1 MKYEVRAMVGSN
13 GMGTIIEEVIIG
25 TEEEAMNRVIE
36 INKEYGGFYS
46 WQFYEDGIKVF
57 DSTWNA

>member
-1 MKYEVRAMVGSN
+1 MKYEIRALVGTN
-13 GMGTIIEEVIIG
+13 GCGTIIEEEIIG
-25 TEEEAMNRVIE
+25 TEEEAMNRVRE

-57 DSTWNA
+57 DSKWNA

>member
-25 TEEEAMNRVIE
+25 TEEEAMNRVRE

>member
-13 GMGTIIEEVIIG
+13 GMGTIIEETIIG
-25 TEEEAMNRVIE
+25 TEEEAMNRVRE

-46 WQFYEDGIKVF
+46 WQFYENGIKVF

>member
-1 MKYEVRAMVGSN
+1 MKYEIRAMVGSN

-25 TEEEAMNRVIE
+25 TEEEAMNRVRE

>member
-25 TEEEAMNRVIE
+25 TEEEAMNRVRE

-57 DSTWNA
+57 DSTWSA